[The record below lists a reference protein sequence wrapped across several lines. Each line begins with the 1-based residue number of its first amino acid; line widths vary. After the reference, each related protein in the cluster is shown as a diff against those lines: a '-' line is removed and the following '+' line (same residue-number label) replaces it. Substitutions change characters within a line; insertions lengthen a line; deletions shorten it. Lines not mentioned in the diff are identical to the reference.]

1 LTERFG
7 IFPNSTRRWMLT
19 LISLILV
26 QTNAQANAN
35 KAGDSLESSPSA
47 LTMTQLHLKPRA
59 GRDAKLILGNGEK
72 SYTME
77 VSGDG
82 TFEILHHENTV
93 LRASHAEGLVV
104 GNLVSDTI
112 TAQHFILDG
121 IPQWKLISLE
131 TFASPKV
138 STSANAPGKVTLGQC
153 STCLKGGWSN
163 DQTIQCSLLSILSLD
178 PKNHTLA
185 KIFKLGHHD
194 QLRITATVHFIDDWQ
209 GETAYLKVDNEYLW
223 TETVDQENGAGK
235 LNVCGSSNY
244 PETRFSVPI
253 DITIPHHQSQV
264 SLLFGA
270 TIEEGAEDTYFGISN
285 LALYTRLLTTS
296 KATEVNIKH

>member
-1 LTERFG
+1 MRSLF
-7 IFPNSTRRWMLT
+7 LL

-26 QTNAQANAN
+26 QTNAQGNASQ
-35 KAGDSLESSPSA
+35 GDSLASSPSA

-72 SYTME
+72 GYTME

-82 TFEILHHENTV
+82 TFEVLHHENTV

-112 TAQHFILDG
+112 TAKHFILDG

-131 TFASPKV
+131 TFASPQV
-138 STSANAPGKVTLGQC
+138 ATNAVTPGKVTLGQC
-153 STCLKGGWSN
+153 PTCLTGGWSN
-163 DQTIQCSLLSILSLD
+163 DQTIQCSSLLSILSLD
-178 PKNHTLA
+178 PQNHTLA

-235 LNVCGSSNY
+235 LDVCGSSNY